1 MYTPSSKVLL
11 FFLIS
16 LSYYIVQ
23 AGKDNMWAVE
33 KNHLDVTSLENYELL
48 Y

>member
-16 LSYYIVQ
+16 LSYYI
-23 AGKDNMWAVE
+23 AGKDNLWAVE
-33 KNHLDVTSLENYELL
+33 KSHVDVTLEKYEL